1 MAKEQPIK
9 VCPTCRGVLCSGKC
23 EKERV
28 ISSPTVVFTPDKLKA
43 FKKAY
48 TKAKGKDHFTFEG
61 MPYVRGYA
69 KYVIEYLEGQFSGRN
84 THDGTKRK

>member
-1 MAKEQPIK
+1 MAEEQQ
-9 VCPTCRGVLCSGKC
+9 RLM
-23 EKERV
+23 
-28 ISSPTVVFTPDKLKA
+28 SSPTVVFTREKLKA

-48 TKAKGKDHFTFEG
+48 TKAAGKDHFKFEG